1 MDELSAEAAER
12 GWLSERDAKR
22 LLSAFGISVPSSGV
36 AASPLEVEAA
46 VSELTPPFA
55 VKVMSQDIL
64 HKSDIGGVRIN
75 LPDGAA
81 ACATIEAMAATPA
94 IRDARVDGYLIE
106 EMAPA
111 GLEVVIGTVRD
122 MQFGP
127 MIMVGLGGVFVEVL
141 ADVAFRICPIGEADA
156 RAML

>member
-81 ACATIEAMAATPA
+81 TCATRPKRPTA
-94 IRDARVDGYLIE
+94 
-106 EMAPA
+106 
-111 GLEVVIGTVRD
+111 
-122 MQFGP
+122 
-127 MIMVGLGGVFVEVL
+127 
-141 ADVAFRICPIGEADA
+141 
-156 RAML
+156 